1 MRRWRLR
8 RKVLGQELL
17 SEELSLQGLRE
28 DSQGHAP
35 VLVDTR
41 YVEHST
47 SVEMPPGL
55 SLEGVRTTRQHQPGQ
70 VDGPGSDLVLNQS
83 TYVGRSRPAVR
94 LALAI

>member
-17 SEELSLQGLRE
+17 SEELSLQDVLE
-28 DSQGHAP
+28 DSQGLAL

-41 YVEHST
+41 YV
-47 SVEMPPGL
+47 PPGL